1 MRDILISERIA
12 GPAVD
17 ELKERF
23 DVMSLPELWKDQ
35 AALRAQIGNF
45 RALIVRNQTSVTAE
59 LLAAAPKLLIVGRAG
74 VGLDNIDLQA
84 AKAADIVVSSTPDQ
98 NAISVAELA
107 IGLMLSLARS
117 IPAADQ
123 DTRSG
128 NWSRHRF
135 VGTELYGKTLGIVGA
150 GRIGYLTAR
159 RAQAFGM
166 KVLAYDPYLSPDNI
180 LLRELQAELLEM
192 DELLECADVV
202 SCHLPATPET
212 TGLFHSARFSR
223 MKSTAF
229 FINTSRGT
237 VVREADLLS
246 ALNAKKLAG
255 AALDVRETEPPERGE
270 LESLPNVILTPHVAA
285 LTVEAQERVTR
296 AVCEDVSRVLDGNRF
311 TAENWHDGVITAR
324 GFGRPIAFCE
334 STASLAVQNRDRE
347 LTVISLNSGSS
358 NSNAAREPLIFP
370 ERVAAAGFDAVG
382 SRLAVVTA
390 DQKLYLMRVE

>member
-1 MRDILISERIA
+1 MRDILISEHISGA
-12 GPAVD
+12 TINA
-17 ELKERF
+17 LMQRF
-23 DVMSLPELWKDQ
+23 DVVSLPELWKDQ
-35 AALRAQIGNF
+35 AALRAQVGDF

-128 NWSRHRF
+128 NWARHQY

-150 GRIGYLTAR
+150 GRIGYLTGR

-166 KVLAYDPYLSPDNI
+166 KVLAYDPYLSPDNV
-180 LLRELQAELLEM
+180 LLGELQAELLEL
-192 DELLECADVV
+192 DELLKRADVV

-212 TGLFHSARFSR
+212 TGIFDSARFSR
-223 MKSTAF
+223 MKPTAF
-229 FINTSRGT
+229 FINTSRGS
-237 VVREADLLS
+237 VVREADLTA
-246 ALNAKKLAG
+246 ALKAKQLAG
-255 AALDVRETEPPERGE
+255 AALDVRETEPPERSE

-296 AVCEDVSRVLDGNRF
+296 AICDDVSRVLDGKP
-311 TAENWHDGVITAR
+311 AR
-324 GFGRPIAFCE
+324 
-334 STASLAVQNRDRE
+334 N
-347 LTVISLNSGSS
+347 
-358 NSNAAREPLIFP
+358 
-370 ERVAAAGFDAVG
+370 AVG
-382 SRLAVVTA
+382 AAFPKVRAN
-390 DQKLYLMRVE
+390 K